1 MMYKVCALV
10 FSITCSSSTDFS
22 DAIPSS
28 IVRYP
33 KREEG
38 SDCGTHTHK
47 KKGVVQPD
55 DAAVAYILRL
65 AVHFAYT

>member
-1 MMYKVCALV
+1 MRWFFPSHVVVLRTLATLCRGPFVIPKEKKVPTVA
-10 FSITCSSSTDFS
+10 
-22 DAIPSS
+22 
-28 IVRYP
+28 
-33 KREEG
+33 
-38 SDCGTHTHK
+38 HTHK

>member
-1 MMYKVCALV
+1 MRWFFPSHVVVLRTLATLCRRPFGKLCVIPKEKKVPTVA
-10 FSITCSSSTDFS
+10 
-22 DAIPSS
+22 
-28 IVRYP
+28 
-33 KREEG
+33 
-38 SDCGTHTHK
+38 HTHK